1 MADDFKIYVDEK
13 DLKECAQWLDKFG
26 TEMTPLIQWSMDWA
40 TVQIANH
47 AKSNH
52 FFVGVGKGS
61 TDVARANVFTFTNP
75 DGTPRFKVHTGNLRN
90 SIQPMRATK
99 EGNVIIGQVN
109 AGMEYAQKVEEG
121 LFGVREGGFP
131 FMRPALEAVREPFLK
146 HLISNIK
153 SFVKERGGKDS

>member
-1 MADDFKIYVDEK
+1 MADDFKVYIDEK

-26 TEMTPLIQWSMDWA
+26 SEMEPLIKWSVDWA
-40 TVQIANH
+40 TVEIANR
-47 AKSNH
+47 AKENH

-61 TDVARANVFTFTNP
+61 TAVARANVFTFTNP

-99 EGNVIIGQVN
+99 EGNTLIGQVN
-109 AGMEYAQKVEEG
+109 AGMEYARGVEEG
-121 LFGVREGGFP
+121 TPSTRAFP

-153 SFVKERGGKDS
+153 SFVKEHGGKDS